1 MTTGRTKPDTESG
14 ANASSSPPKGFMDD
28 MMLRAK
34 QVAGEKSSS
43 KLRWVAIVAAIAVF
57 AAAAAVGFFLL
68 GGKKSETHVAKP
80 VLTVT
85 TTSVIEKSMPDE
97 VLITG
102 SIWPWDPTQIACEIG
117 NLRVQTVTVEEGA
130 TVHRG
135 QVLATLNSSVLRAQ
149 LAQARAHLA
158 ANEAALI
165 KARQP
170 NRQQDIAGLRAA
182 LAQARANIE
191 RSKAA
196 LVQAKHNFKN
206 LRDNADRA
214 ISLAQQGAISSQE
227 AETRDTQAKVAH
239 AEIGSAEQGVE
250 ASDFVAKQAKEKL
263 DMAEVGGRAED
274 ILMAQAQ
281 VAEQRAEVER
291 LSSLIA
297 QTIITA
303 PDDGLITRRLTHV
316 GDTPQV
322 GAVLF
327 RMARQGKLEM
337 RAAVPERDLL
347 KAAPGMKVQLQR
359 ADGKMIEG
367 TVTLVVPEVD
377 PDTRLGMLRVAV
389 PADQGLV
396 AGMFC
401 KGSLLLPEHPAIV
414 VPGDAVIARDSRYF
428 VFILS
433 GDKVVRTAV
442 TIGARTNE
450 QVEITSGLQPGQK
463 VVLAGAAFLKDG
475 DMVRVADAL
484 PLTPLGL
491 DKQIAAPQSSPKQES
506 R

>member
-1 MTTGRTKPDTESG
+1 MTSGRTKPDTESNVH
-14 ANASSSPPKGFMDD
+14 AAPSASKGFMDD
-28 MMLRAK
+28 MLLRAK
-34 QVAGEKSSS
+34 QVAGEELSS
-43 KLRWVAIVAAIAVF
+43 KLRWVAIVAVVVVVAV
-57 AAAAAVGFFLL
+57 AAGFFLTS
-68 GGKKSETHVAKP
+68 GKKSAVPVTKP

-85 TTSVIEKSMPDE
+85 TTSVVAKSMPEE
-97 VLITG
+97 VLVTG

-117 NLRVQTVTVEEGA
+117 NLRVQTVSVEEGA
-130 TVHRG
+130 SVHKG

-149 LAQARAHLA
+149 LSQAKARLA

-170 NRQQDIAGLRAA
+170 NRQQDIAGLRAS
-182 LAQARANIE
+182 LAQANANVE

-196 LVQAKHNFKN
+196 LVQAKHNYKN

-227 AETRDTQAKVAH
+227 AETRDTQAKVAQ
-239 AEIGSAEQGVE
+239 AEIGSTERGIE
-250 ASDFVAKQAKEKL
+250 ASEFAASQAKEKL
-263 DMAEVGGRAED
+263 DMAVVGGRRED
-274 ILMAQAQ
+274 ILIAEAQ
-281 VAEQRAEVER
+281 VAEQKAEVER

-322 GAVLF
+322 GVALF
-327 RMARQGKLEM
+327 RMARQGKLEL
-337 RAAVPERDLL
+337 RASVPERDLS
-347 KAAPGMKVQLQR
+347 KAAPGMTVKLHR
-359 ADGKMIEG
+359 ADGKVIAG
-367 TVTLVVPEVD
+367 KVTLVVPEVD

-401 KGSLLLPEHPAIV
+401 KGSLLLPEHPAVV
-414 VPGDAVIARDSRYF
+414 VPADAVIARDSRYF
-428 VFILS
+428 VFVLN
-433 GDKVVRTAV
+433 GDRVARTTV
-442 TIGARTNE
+442 TLGARTNE
-450 QVEITSGLQPGQK
+450 QVEITSGLQVGQK
-463 VVLAGAAFLKDG
+463 IVLAGAAFLKDG
-475 DMVRVADAL
+475 DLVRVSDAL
-484 PLTPLGL
+484 PL
-491 DKQIAAPQSSPKQES
+491 SSPALVPEPAPKAES